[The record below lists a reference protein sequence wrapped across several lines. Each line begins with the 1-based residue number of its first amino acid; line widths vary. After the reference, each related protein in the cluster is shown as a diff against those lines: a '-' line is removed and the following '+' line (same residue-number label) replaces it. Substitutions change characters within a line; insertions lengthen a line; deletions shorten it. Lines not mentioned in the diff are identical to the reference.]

1 VGGVML
7 VTADHG
13 NAERMHDHETG
24 QPNTAHTMSP
34 VPLVLVNA
42 PAGAGTLQDGV
53 LADISPTIL
62 ALMDLPQPTEMSG
75 TSLLDPAKA
84 HASG

>member
-1 VGGVML
+1 ML

-13 NAERMHDHETG
+13 NAERMHDHEIG

-42 PAGAGTLQDGV
+42 PTGTRALNDGV

-62 ALMDLPQPTEMSG
+62 ALIDLPQPAEMSG
-75 TSLLDPAKA
+75 ASLLAPAKA
-84 HASG
+84 HAPG